1 MTKKL
6 RLSVNLFVL
15 LVAVGAL
22 VGLVFDLWA
31 SRGHRL
37 SGPRPAVLGIFAACC
52 VVTDLWP
59 LRRLRR
65 EESGRATASWTFM
78 VAILLV
84 APPVAAIVIA
94 AGTVVI
100 GDVAA
105 RKPAVKV
112 LFNIAQVSLCL
123 SLGAA
128 ILVAAGQDYV
138 LGAGGTAPSLTW
150 FPALL
155 AAGAAVFAVNTTLMC
170 SAMALHQ
177 GRPVSETVRSVGAV
191 NLPTDGVL
199 LALSPIFVV
208 VAERSILLVPLL
220 LVITWTVYRT
230 AEIALV
236 RRHEATHDSL
246 TQLPNRRLFDE
257 HLAGAVTSARRT
269 GARVGVVLIDL
280 DGFKSINDRLGHE
293 VGDGVLRSVA
303 ARMNNVRRAPDLLAR
318 IGGDEFA
325 LVLTDLD
332 SVATAT
338 DVADRVRA
346 TFALPCM
353 VEGFPVTVEA
363 SLGVA
368 VLPDHAQDAET
379 LLRRADEKMYSAK
392 KGEWGVIVC
401 DPGSENRAIDRISLL
416 ADIPGALLTNQF
428 FLEYQPQIS
437 LLSGRTVGVEALVR
451 WRHPVAGVLT
461 PAEFISLAEQTELI
475 GAITEWVL
483 REALTQCES
492 WRRAGQDLRVAVN
505 ISARNMRDVRFPEVV
520 AGLVRETGVDPGAVE
535 LEVTE
540 NTIGLDRATAQSV
553 LARLRSS
560 GLSISIDDFG
570 TGYSSMAQLR
580 ELPVDRIKIDR
591 SFVTNMA
598 HQDRDALIVRAIVQ
612 LGQALGMETIAEGV
626 EDTGVAN
633 MLLGLGC
640 NTGQGW
646 LYGAAMAPELLTRR
660 LWVPGRAPDPRV
672 LEPRAPSGRQGT
684 RL

>member
-1 MTKKL
+1 M
-6 RLSVNLFVL
+6 
-15 LVAVGAL
+15 
-22 VGLVFDLWA
+22 
-31 SRGHRL
+31 
-37 SGPRPAVLGIFAACC
+37 FAACC
-52 VVTDLWP
+52 LVTDLWP

-65 EESGRATASWTFM
+65 EEGGRATASWTFM

-84 APPVAAIVIA
+84 APPVATVVIA

-100 GDVAA
+100 GDVVA

-112 LFNIAQVSLCL
+112 LFNTAQVSLCL

-128 ILVAAGQDYV
+128 ILVAAGQDNA
-138 LGAGGTAPSLTW
+138 LSAGTAPSLTW

-177 GRPVSETVRSVGAV
+177 GRRVSETLRSVGAV

-208 VAERSILLVPLL
+208 VAERSTLLVPLL

-230 AEIALV
+230 AETALV

-257 HLAGAVTSARRT
+257 HLARAVLSARRS

-280 DGFKSINDRLGHE
+280 DGFKNINDRLGHE

-303 ARMNNVRRAPDLLAR
+303 ARMDNVRRAPDLLAR

-338 DVADRVRA
+338 DVAERVRA
-346 TFALPCM
+346 TFGLPCM
-353 VEGFPVTVEA
+353 VEGFPVAVEA

-368 VLPDHAQDAET
+368 VLPDHAKDAET

-392 KGEWGVIVC
+392 KGQWSVIVC
-401 DPGSENRAIDRISLL
+401 DPGPGTRPIDRISLL

-437 LLSGRTVGVEALVR
+437 LLSGQTVGVEALVR

-461 PAEFISLAEQTELI
+461 PVEFISLAEQTELI

-520 AGLVRETGVDPGAVE
+520 ARLVRETGVDPGAVE

-540 NTIGLDRATAQSV
+540 NTIGLHRATAQSV

-580 ELPVDRIKIDR
+580 DLPVDRIKIDR

-598 HQDRDALIVRAIVQ
+598 RQDRDALIVRAIVQ

-626 EDTGVAN
+626 EDTGVADL
-633 MLLGLGC
+633 LLGLGC

-646 LYGAAMAPELLTRR
+646 LYGAAMAPELLARH
-660 LWVPGRAPDPRV
+660 LWVPGRAPEPRV
-672 LEPRAPSGRQGT
+672 PKPWVPSGRPGI